1 MSLWAVAPKGS
12 IFALTLRAL
21 AALQAHVGLGMD
33 VEAALRFPI
42 GIFVMD
48 QMIYNGLYY
57 SISKLAEHQKR
68 QITLPEEW

>member
-1 MSLWAVAPKGS
+1 
-12 IFALTLRAL
+12 L
-21 AALQAHVGLGMD
+21 AALRTHVGLGMD

-48 QMIYNGLYY
+48 HMIYNDLNYFV
-57 SISKLAEHQKR
+57 SKLAAHEKR